1 MPPRRLFWTFE
12 ARQELDE
19 LLGRRTRKE
28 RVLDCID
35 SHAQLV
41 AEELS
46 MATVDPGPSHFRFY
60 DFRCDDVGSAVY
72 VQLLLSS
79 VPCSCH
85 LRARHDASASA

>member
-19 LLGRRTRKE
+19 LLGRRTRKD

-41 AEELS
+41 AEELG
-46 MATVDPGPSHFRFY
+46 MATVDPSPSHFRFF
-60 DFRCDDVGSAVY
+60 DSRCDDVGIAVY
-72 VQLLLSS
+72 VRLIFDAESEFERCVLS
-79 VPCSCH
+79 CRTMA
-85 LRARHDASASA
+85 L